1 MRDGGGVPALRQKFI
16 RVLGGVAVAA
26 LVAGGASACKA
37 DEGGGGGGDK
47 VCDLKIGF
55 FGALSGADSGLVL
68 PGKQAAEL
76 AVKQYNE
83 EHSDCKV
90 SIAAYD
96 SQGKPE
102 LAAGLATN
110 AVNDAKVV
118 GIVGPAF
125 SGESENGN
133 PIFNQAGLPI
143 ITQSAT
149 RPTLSTKGWKIFHRG
164 VGNDLSQGPAAATYI
179 KDTLK
184 AQKVFV
190 VDDQSAYGAGLA
202 DEVKKGLGSLVAG
215 ADRATDNQN
224 EFGGIISKVRTSG
237 ATALFYGGYTEEASP
252 FLKQLRA
259 SGWTG
264 TFVGGDGIYDAN
276 MLSVT
281 GTKDVEGTVA
291 TCPCAPATEAKGTFV
306 EDFKKEFN
314 ADPGVYADVAYDL
327 TKIFLEAIGEGKS
340 SRQDILTFLN
350 DYDKAGAATGVTY
363 KWDDKGELD
372 PAQVRVW
379 AYVAKGGKWEPE
391 SEVKVS

>member
-1 MRDGGGVPALRQKFI
+1 M
-16 RVLGGVAVAA
+16 A
-26 LVAGGASACKA
+26 LVAGGAAACKQ
-37 DEGGGGGGDK
+37 DSGPSSSGGGSNK

-68 PGKQAAEL
+68 PGKQAADL
-76 AVKQYNE
+76 AAKQYNA

-90 SIAAYD
+90 SVVPFD

-118 GIVGPAF
+118 AIVGPAF
-125 SGESENGN
+125 SGESENAN
-133 PIFNQAGLPI
+133 PIFDQAGMPA

-149 RPTLSTKGWKIFHRG
+149 RPTLSTKNWKIFHRG
-164 VGNDLSQGPAAATYI
+164 VGNDFSQGPAAATYI
-179 KDTLK
+179 KTTLN
-184 AQKVFV
+184 AQKVFL

-202 DEVKKGLGSLVAG
+202 DEVKKVLGSLVIG
-215 ADRATDNQN
+215 TDKATDNQN

-259 SGWTG
+259 AGWTG

-281 GTKDVEGTVA
+281 GQKDVEGTVA
-291 TCPCAPATEAKGTFV
+291 TCPCAPATTAKGTFV
-306 EDFKKEFN
+306 QDFKKEFN

-327 TKIFLEAIGEGKS
+327 TKIFLEAIGEGKNT
-340 SRQDILTFLN
+340 RADILAVLK
-350 DYDKAGAATGVTY
+350 DYNKAGAATGVTY

-372 PAQVRVW
+372 PSQVRVW
-379 AYVAKGGKWEPE
+379 AYIAKGGQWAPDKEIP
-391 SEVKVS
+391 KA

>member
-1 MRDGGGVPALRQKFI
+1 LRQRFL

-26 LVAGGASACKA
+26 LVAGGAAACKA
-37 DEGGGGGGDK
+37 DEGTSGGDSDK

-68 PGKQAAEL
+68 PGKQAADL
-76 AVKQYNE
+76 AAKQYNE
-83 EHSDCKV
+83 EHPDCKV
-90 SIAAYD
+90 SIQPFD

-118 GIVGPAF
+118 AIIGPAF
-125 SGESENGN
+125 SGESENAN
-133 PIFNQAGLPI
+133 PIFDQAKMPA

-202 DEVKKGLGSLVAG
+202 DEVKKGLGNLVIG
-215 ADRATDNQN
+215 SDRATDNQN

-259 SGWTG
+259 SGWRG

-281 GTKDVEGTVA
+281 GQKDVEGTVA

-306 EDFKKEFN
+306 EDFQKEFN
-314 ADPGVYADVAYDL
+314 DEPGVYADVSYDVA
-327 TKIFLEAIGEGKS
+327 KIFLEAIGEGKS
-340 SRQDILTFLN
+340 TREDIGAFLK
-350 DYDKAGAATGVTY
+350 DYNKAGSATGVTY

-372 PAQVRVW
+372 PAEVRVW
-379 AYVAKGGKWEPE
+379 AYVAKSGEWAPDA
-391 SEVKVS
+391 EVPMS

>member
-1 MRDGGGVPALRQKFI
+1 MRQKFS
-16 RVLGGVAVAA
+16 RALGGVALFA
-26 LVAGGASACKA
+26 LVVGGATACRADDGDGAGTGDSAN
-37 DEGGGGGGDK
+37 K

-55 FGALSGADSGLVL
+55 FGALTGGDAGLVL
-68 PGKQAAEL
+68 PGKQAADL
-76 AVKQYNE
+76 AVEQYNAE
-83 EHSDCKV
+83 NADCKV
-90 SIAAYD
+90 SIQAYD

-102 LAAGLATN
+102 LAGGLATN

-125 SGESENGN
+125 SGESETAD
-133 PIFNQAGLPI
+133 PIFQQAGLPTI
-143 ITQSAT
+143 SQSAT
-149 RPTLSTKGWKIFHRG
+149 RPTLSTKGWTIFHRG
-164 VGNDLSQGPAAATYI
+164 VGNDFSQGPAAATYI

-202 DEVKKGLGSLVAG
+202 DIVKEDLAALVVAS
-215 ADRATDNQN
+215 DKATDNQN
-224 EFGGIISKVRTSG
+224 EFGGIISKVKTSG

-281 GTKDVEGTVA
+281 GNADVEGTVA

-306 EDFKKEFN
+306 QDFQAKYNE
-314 ADPGVYADVAYDL
+314 APGVYADVAYDV

-340 SRQDILTFLN
+340 TREDIQAFITSYN
-350 DYDKAGAATGVTY
+350 KAGPATGVTY
-363 KWDDKGELD
+363 QWDDKGELNPD
-372 PAQVRVW
+372 QVRVW
-379 AYVAKGGKWEPE
+379 AYKATNGEWAPDKEIPKA
-391 SEVKVS
+391 